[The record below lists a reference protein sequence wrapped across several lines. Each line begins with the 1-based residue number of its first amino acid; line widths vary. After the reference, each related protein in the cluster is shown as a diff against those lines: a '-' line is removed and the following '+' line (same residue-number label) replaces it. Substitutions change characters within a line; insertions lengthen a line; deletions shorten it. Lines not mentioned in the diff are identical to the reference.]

1 MPSCR
6 PQRLETGVC
15 CKMKVLRKPGESL
28 VNFADFIL

>member
-6 PQRLETGVC
+6 PQRLETGVF
-15 CKMKVLRKPGESL
+15 CKMKVLRKPVESL